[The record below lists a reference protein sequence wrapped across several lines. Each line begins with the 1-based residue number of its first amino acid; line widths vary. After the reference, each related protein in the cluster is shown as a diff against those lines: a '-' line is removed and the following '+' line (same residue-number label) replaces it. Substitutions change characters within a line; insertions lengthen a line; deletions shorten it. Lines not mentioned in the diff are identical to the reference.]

1 MDFEAFF
8 AGELD
13 AVRADGRYRV
23 FTDIKRH
30 RGRFPHATRFRSRAL
45 EAQRAEASLVQH
57 FPARHQCGVV
67 RGPAGARVRR
77 IGARRGED
85 RQSALQALVM

>member
-30 RGRFPHATRFRSRAL
+30 RGRFPHATRFL
-45 EAQRAEASLVQH
+45 LVGT
-57 FPARHQCGVV
+57 PSGITVIGDCGSGVMPGRTWIIARMKCH
-67 RGPAGARVRR
+67 
-77 IGARRGED
+77 
-85 RQSALQALVM
+85 